1 MNSGEYEFI
10 LYNGHIS
17 RTKANARKMTHDCDM
32 VLEQIF
38 TTLSTM
44 SKHFFSHVFFK
55 FYFIFFQMIHLT

>member
-10 LYNGHIS
+10 LCNGHIS

-44 SKHFFSHVFFK
+44 SKHFSAMFF
-55 FYFIFFQMIHLT
+55 